1 MLRRHMAFLL
11 MGLTAT
17 QLFLTPTARGGI
29 APQRAVAATS
39 WAPDATNRFAAA
51 TRIPSGGQSASS
63 GLLSSTGDDYTT
75 HSLSVQEEKMLNLLN
90 QDRISAGLP
99 PLTLDPELSRIAR
112 IKSRD
117 MLDNGY
123 FAHESPTYGKARE
136 MLTRFG
142 YRFSGC
148 GENIARHA
156 TVEKAQAA
164 FMTSEGH
171 RRNILSAAWQK
182 VGIGI
187 VLDRNGHVYATQ
199 LFVR

>member
-1 MLRRHMAFLL
+1 MFTRRKAFLL
-11 MGLTAT
+11 SALVAT
-17 QLFLTPTARGGI
+17 GVLLSPTPVGQTGPAWAR
-29 APQRAVAATS
+29 AATWWEDAATDVS
-39 WAPDATNRFAAA
+39 ADAT
-51 TRIPSGGQSASS
+51 IVSISS
-63 GLLSSTGDDYTT
+63 GNASISSTGDDYTT
-75 HSLSVQEEKMLNLLN
+75 HSLSAQEEMMLNLLN

-99 PLTLDPELSRIAR
+99 PLTLDTELSRIAR
-112 IKSRD
+112 IKSQD

-123 FAHESPTYGKARE
+123 FAHESPTYGKARQ
-136 MLTRFG
+136 MLTHFG

-156 TVEKAQAA
+156 TVQKAQAA

-171 RRNILSAAWQK
+171 RRNILSGVWEK

-187 VLDRNGHVYATQ
+187 CLDENGYVYVTQ